1 MEEKYLPIGT
11 IVKLKDAT
19 AEAYLM
25 ITGFCVNKEE
35 DETVIYD
42 YLGCMYPQ
50 GMIDQNAN
58 FLFNHDNIEKIL
70 FKGFVNDYEIE
81 FKKELIKFMAD
92 IEKQKPTT
100 VESVS
105 NVEQSVEIPIMQQA
119 APMVDLTDVS
129 QMVETLDV
137 NNQN

>member
-1 MEEKYLPIGT
+1 
-11 IVKLKDAT
+11 
-19 AEAYLM
+19 
-25 ITGFCVNKEE
+25 
-35 DETVIYD
+35 
-42 YLGCMYPQ
+42 
-50 GMIDQNAN
+50 
-58 FLFNHDNIEKIL
+58 
-70 FKGFVNDYEIE
+70 
-81 FKKELIKFMAD
+81 MAD

>member
-1 MEEKYLPIGT
+1 MEEKFLPIGT
-11 IVKLKDAT
+11 VVKLKDAT

-70 FKGFVNDYEIE
+70 YKGFVNDYEVE
-81 FKKELIKFMAD
+81 FKKELKKFMAD
-92 IEKQKPTT
+92 NGIVVGTT
-100 VESVS
+100 VAQSS
-105 NVEQSVEIPIMQQA
+105 NVEQSVEIPMMQQGA
-119 APMVDLTDVS
+119 SMVDLTDVS
-129 QMVETLDV
+129 QMVETLDI
-137 NNQN
+137 NQDN